1 MALDARRRQKKVER
15 RHAKQKVKKKVLATR
30 VPHSLAARMEW
41 AAASPLLRCC
51 TSQAL
56 WDGGIAPVLLSRK
69 LSDRRVAIATF
80 LVDAYCLGVKDAMSN
95 VIPRSEY
102 DWKLFGRIFGNHE
115 VVELTPE
122 FARKLV
128 EGAVDYAADLGLP
141 PHPDYRTAKLL
152 FGSIDVSACTEEFT
166 FGKDGKPFFFAGPND
181 NMAHCRK
188 IINILTERCGP
199 NGFESVL
206 PISPGAMLLSG
217 DR

>member
-30 VPHSLAARMEW
+30 VPNSPAGRMER
-41 AAASPLLRCC
+41 AAAAPLLRCC
-51 TSQAL
+51 TSEAL
-56 WDGGIAPVLLSRK
+56 WDEGIAPVLLSRE
-69 LSDRRVAIATF
+69 LSGRRVAIATF
-80 LVDAYCLGVKDAMSN
+80 LVDAYCLGVKNAMSN

-102 DWKLFGRIFGNHE
+102 DWKLFGQLFGNQE

-122 FARKLV
+122 FTRKLV

-152 FGSIDVSACTEEFT
+152 FGSIDAGACTEEFT
-166 FGKDGKPFFFAGPND
+166 FGKDGKPFFFSGPHD
-181 NMAHCRK
+181 NMARCRH
-188 IINILTERCGP
+188 IINLLTERCGP

-206 PISPGAMLLSG
+206 RISPGARLLSG